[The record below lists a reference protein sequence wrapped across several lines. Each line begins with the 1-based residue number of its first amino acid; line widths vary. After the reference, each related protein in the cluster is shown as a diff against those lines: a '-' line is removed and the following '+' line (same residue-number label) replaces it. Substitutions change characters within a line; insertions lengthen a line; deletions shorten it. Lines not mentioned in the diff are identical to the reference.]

1 MYAYEWCWNTM
12 HKICEMKPSMV
23 FASLPLLRCPIF
35 WLVQWHWTEELK
47 QVFIVSRE
55 TWQVNWELMLV
66 TISFFF
72 IYKVDFVTFH
82 SAVSKKWGWQTEFQR
97 IVQEGQVLLAWS
109 ESLPWPSIS
118 WCLRLHNDPRTQH
131 KCQVQASDEN
141 HAWVILSAEVWSMS
155 VLLLANYTAE
165 LSRPNAMQVSAF
177 VEYRRRLTWRPICKI
192 RNARTQRQT
201 RYPFFRSDGMA
212 GSAVSNSSLI
222 D

>member
-1 MYAYEWCWNTM
+1 M

-23 FASLPLLRCPIF
+23 FASLPLIWCPHFLTSTEQKSLSRFSLFQEKPGKLIGNSR
-35 WLVQWHWTEELK
+35 WLPFQ
-47 QVFIVSRE
+47 
-55 TWQVNWELMLV
+55 
-66 TISFFF
+66 FFP

-82 SAVSKKWGWQTEFQR
+82 SAVSKKWGWQSEFQR

-118 WCLRLHNDPRTQH
+118 WCLRLHSDPRTQH

-165 LSRPNAMQVSAF
+165 VSRPQCNASKCICWVPSAF
-177 VEYRRRLTWRPICKI
+177 NLSAHLQDPKCK
-192 RNARTQRQT
+192 NPAT
-201 RYPFFRSDGMA
+201 D
-212 GSAVSNSSLI
+212 AVSVFQERRHGRFRCLQFEPNRLI
-222 D
+222 EQAPINT

>member
-1 MYAYEWCWNTM
+1 MNHVETPCTKSAKWSQVWFLHPWPCYVAPFSGTEQKSLSRFSLFQEKPGKLIGNSCW
-12 HKICEMKPSMV
+12 
-23 FASLPLLRCPIF
+23 LPF
-35 WLVQWHWTEELK
+35 H
-47 QVFIVSRE
+47 
-55 TWQVNWELMLV
+55 
-66 TISFFF
+66 FFP

-82 SAVSKKWGWQTEFQR
+82 SAVSKKWGWQSEFQR

-155 VLLLANYTAE
+155 VLLLANYTDE

>member
-1 MYAYEWCWNTM
+1 M

-23 FASLPLLRCPIF
+23 FASLPLICCPHFLTSTEQKSLSRFSLFQEKPGKLIGNSR
-35 WLVQWHWTEELK
+35 WLPFQ
-47 QVFIVSRE
+47 
-55 TWQVNWELMLV
+55 
-66 TISFFF
+66 FFP

-82 SAVSKKWGWQTEFQR
+82 SAVSKKWGWQSEFQR

-141 HAWVILSAEVWSMS
+141 HARVILSAEVWSMS

-165 LSRPNAMQVSAF
+165 VSRPQCNASAF
-177 VEYRRRLTWRPICKI
+177 VEYRRRLTCRPICKI